1 MNYSFGVSGPAYGG
15 GTGYMLMRFQK
26 NAYPSDPKKFTLPKA
41 PAEAPAQPEVSVD
54 ANGDKI
60 IEQYGVKTDAAKIA
74 PGQYKVAPLPLK

>member
-41 PAEAPAQPEVSVD
+41 QPEAPAPKAALDTQG
-54 ANGDKI
+54 NKI
-60 IEQYGVKTDAAKIA
+60 IEEYGVKTDAAQIA